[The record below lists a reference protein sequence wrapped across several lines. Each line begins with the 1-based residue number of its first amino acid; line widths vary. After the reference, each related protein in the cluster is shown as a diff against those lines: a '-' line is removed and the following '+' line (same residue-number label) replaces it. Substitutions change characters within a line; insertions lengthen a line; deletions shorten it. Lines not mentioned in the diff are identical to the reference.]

1 MEFQEFPK
9 MARYSREVIVSEKID
24 GTNAAVVIEDALLLD
39 GPHKIGMPA
48 NAIAQVGN
56 LNVYAQSR
64 TRFITPENDN
74 AGFARWVVE
83 HAEELARG
91 LGAGRHFGEWFGSGI
106 QRNYGLKEKR
116 FALFNVSR
124 WDDPEARP
132 ACCHVVPTLWRGNFS
147 DLNAD
152 FHLTCLAISGSR
164 AVPGFTKPEGIVVF
178 HVAAGIGFKK
188 TIKKDE
194 MPKSVAERQIA

>member
-9 MARYSREVIVSEKID
+9 MARYSREAIVTEKID
-24 GTNAAVVIEDALLLD
+24 GTNAQVYIELAMAMPPELILAEQDGYALVA
-39 GPHKIGMPA
+39 G
-48 NAIAQVGN
+48 
-56 LNVYAQSR
+56 SR
-64 TRFITPENDN
+64 TRWITPKDDN
-74 AGFARWVVE
+74 FGFAGWAQANA
-83 HAEELARG
+83 AELFK
-91 LGAGRHFGEWFGSGI
+91 LGVGRHFGEWFGSGI

-147 DLNAD
+147 DLDTD
-152 FHLTCLAISGSR
+152 FLLDGLATLGSH
-164 AVPGFTKPEGIVVF
+164 AAPNFMKPEGIVVF

-188 TIKKDE
+188 TIDKDE
-194 MPKSVAERQIA
+194 IPKSAAQRQAA

>member
-9 MARYSREVIVSEKID
+9 MARLSREVIVSEKID
-24 GTNAAVVIEDALLLD
+24 GTNAAVVIADAEPSSGAL
-39 GPHKIGMPA
+39 A
-48 NAIAQVGN
+48 TVGAFD
-56 LNVYAQSR
+56 LFAQSR
-64 TRFITPENDN
+64 TSFITPNNDN

-83 HAEELARG
+83 HAEKLVG

-106 QRNYGLKEKR
+106 QRTYGLTEKR

-124 WDDPEARP
+124 WDDPEGRP

-147 DLNAD
+147 DLDVN
-152 FHLTCLAISGSR
+152 FVLGELENLGSR
-164 AVPGFTKPEGIVVF
+164 AVPGFMKPEGIVVF

-188 TIKKDE
+188 TLEKDE
-194 MPKSVAERQIA
+194 MPKSIAERRAA

>member
-9 MARYSREVIVSEKID
+9 MARYSREVIVTEKID
-24 GTNAAVVIEDALLLD
+24 GTNAAVVIEDGLIGELPTNAIS
-39 GPHKIGMPA
+39 KIGNM
-48 NAIAQVGN
+48 NI
-56 LNVYAQSR
+56 YAQSR
-64 TRFITPENDN
+64 TRFITPQDDN

-83 HAEELARG
+83 HAEELLK
-91 LGAGRHFGEWFGSGI
+91 LGVGRHFGEWFGSGI

-147 DLNAD
+147 DLRAD
-152 FHLTCLAISGSR
+152 LLLGELELFGSH
-164 AVPGFTKPEGIVVF
+164 AVPGYMRPEGIVVF
-178 HVAAGIGFKK
+178 HTAANMGFKK
-188 TIKKDE
+188 TVERDDQ
-194 MPKSVAERQIA
+194 PKSKAA

>member
-9 MARYSREVIVSEKID
+9 MARLSREVIVTEKID
-24 GTNAAVVIEDALLLD
+24 GTNAAVVIE
-39 GPHKIGMPA
+39 PA
-48 NAIAQVGN
+48 NPDSNAIATVGGFD
-56 LNVYAQSR
+56 LFAQSR
-64 TRFITPENDN
+64 TRFITPTDDN

-83 HAEELARG
+83 HAEELLK

-106 QRNYGLKEKR
+106 QRNYDLKEKR

-152 FHLTCLAISGSR
+152 FHLTCLAVAGSR
-164 AVPGFTKPEGIVVF
+164 AVPGYMRPEGIVVF

-188 TIKKDE
+188 TVEKDE
-194 MPKSVAERQIA
+194 VPKSIAERQIA